1 MRLWVRTLIR
11 NSFFQIGVGILMTK
25 MIGGVVLQS
34 LEPGEISKDNNPF
47 WWAIVTMTTFGYG
60 DFYPETPGGHVCH
73 PCFNH
78 WNMESIDT

>member
-1 MRLWVRTLIR
+1 
-11 NSFFQIGVGILMTK
+11 MTI
-25 MIGGVVLQS
+25 MIGDVVLQS
-34 LEPGEISKDNNPF
+34 LEPREISKDNNPL
-47 WWAIVTMTTFGYG
+47 WWAIVIMTTFGYG